1 MPAPFGERTYRTPS
15 RSQDVQN
22 AIAHLKSNPR
32 EQLVIGSAV
41 RTFNQFG
48 NEMQA
53 TQEEATT
60 KPKQKEEKEQP
71 THATQPRKPKQEEE
85 KEQPTYDEGGCT
97 SMTFLG
103 IFGVVLLVVLALCS
117 MWAVI
122 SIKDTKI
129 NDFNKDTK

>member
-71 THATQPRKPKQEEE
+71 THANKQ
-85 KEQPTYDEGGCT
+85 YDEGGCT

-129 NDFNKDTK
+129 NDQ